1 MFKLTPRLPA
11 RWRALARREQQ
22 LVLAALALLLGA
34 GLWWLALAPALAT
47 LRSAQSQHRMLDA
60 QLQQM
65 QLLRAQA
72 STLQAQPRLAVADA
86 RRLLEASVQQQFGAS
101 AQLALVGERVTLTLT
116 GATADALAQWLAQ
129 VRLNLRLTPSEA
141 RLQRSAAGHWDGT
154 LVLLLRAP

>member
-1 MFKLTPRLPA
+1 MNARLQA

-22 LVLAALALLLGA
+22 LVLAALALLLVA

-47 LRSAQSQHRMLDA
+47 LRSAESQQRLLDA

-65 QLLRAQA
+65 QRLQAQA

-86 RRLLEASVQQQFGAS
+86 RRLLEASVQQQFGAT
-101 AQLALVGERVTLTLT
+101 AQLALVGERVTLTLK

-129 VRLNLRLTPSEA
+129 VRLNVRLLPDEA

-154 LVLLLRAP
+154 LVLLLSAP